1 VSKVKVAILGTG
13 NIGCDLLAKVMRSSY
28 LECSLF
34 AGRNLQSAGMLF
46 AASMGVTVSDQSIDA
61 IINNP
66 DCCDIVF
73 DATTA
78 ASHRVHA
85 PILEA
90 LGKYVIDL
98 TPSKS
103 GAFCIPS
110 INGEIGARMK
120 NINLITCGGQA
131 TIPLIKAVLAIHP
144 EIEYVEVVASI
155 SSKSAGPGTR
165 ANIDEFTQTTKEAIM
180 VFTGVRKAKAIIILN
195 PAEPPIMMHN
205 TIYFSIKDPNLFA
218 IQEVIRKCE
227 KDIQAY
233 VPGFHVTCGPLFSN
247 GRLTIM
253 IEVVGLGDYLPVYS
267 GNLDIIT
274 CAAVTMAEWHAQIE
288 EKKNA

>member
-1 VSKVKVAILGTG
+1 VDKMKVAILGTG
-13 NIGCDLLAKVMRSSY
+13 NIGCDLLAKVMRSED
-28 LECSLF
+28 LECTLF
-34 AGRNLQSAGMLF
+34 AGRNLSSAGMLF
-46 AASMGVTVSDQSIDA
+46 AASQGVTVSDQSIDA
-61 IINNP
+61 IVANP
-66 DCCDIVF
+66 ACCDIVF

-78 ASHRVHA
+78 ESHKKHA

-98 TPSKS
+98 TPSKV

-110 INGEIGARMK
+110 INGEMGARMK

-131 TIPLIKAVLAIHP
+131 TIPIIKRVLDVHP
-144 EIEYVEVVASI
+144 EIDYVEVVASI

-180 VFTGVRKAKAIIILN
+180 AFTGVKKAKAIIILN
-195 PAEPPIMMHN
+195 PAETPIMMHN
-205 TIYFSIKDPNLFA
+205 TIYFSVKDPDLLHVE
-218 IQEVIRKCE
+218 EVIRRCE
-227 KDIQAY
+227 KDIQEY
-233 VPGFHVTCGPLFSN
+233 VPDFHITCGPLFSN

-274 CAAVTMAEWHAQIE
+274 CAAVMMAEWHAQVE